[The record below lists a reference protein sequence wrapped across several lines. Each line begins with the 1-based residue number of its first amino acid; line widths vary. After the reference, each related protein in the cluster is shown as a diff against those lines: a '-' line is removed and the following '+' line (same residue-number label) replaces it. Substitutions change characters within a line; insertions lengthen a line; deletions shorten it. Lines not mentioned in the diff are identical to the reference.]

1 MMQTPSSIDYDPRQ
15 LLTTE
20 RAETP
25 SSGIT
30 PRFPIALKSPRS
42 AVSPEPDTCYDVETL
57 ERIFADF
64 SNTHITY
71 IDYFDNRETSSA
83 IP

>member
-1 MMQTPSSIDYDPRQ
+1 MQTPSSIDYDARQ

-25 SSGIT
+25 SSSIMS
-30 PRFPIALKSPRS
+30 RFPIALKSPRS
-42 AVSPEPDTCYDVETL
+42 VVSPEPDTCYDVETL
-57 ERIFADF
+57 EKIFAEF

-71 IDYFDNRETSSA
+71 IDYFNNRETGTG